1 MAQGTLT
8 VTATETDVSVS
19 GFEPGATVQFEIQY
33 HSGASV
39 QNYMSVSGYSSA
51 DDSGGFALTIPLGGD
66 FVELVT
72 GHPFT
77 FAVGPVFTGTGTILA
92 TH

>member
-1 MAQGTLT
+1 MPQGTLT

-19 GFEPGATVQFEIQY
+19 GFDPGATVTFEIQY
-33 HSGASV
+33 HSGATA
-39 QNYMSVSGYSSA
+39 QNYMSIEGYSTA
-51 DDSGGFALTIPLGGD
+51 DDSGGFNLTIPLGGD
-66 FVELVT
+66 FVEQVT
-72 GHPFT
+72 GAPFT